1 MHHDRLQQFVVI
13 DYSKEMLILAI
24 IEKDSEEI
32 IVGLGQYHIEEATHT
47 AESAFSV
54 RDDYQ
59 NHGIATELL
68 RYLTYLAKK
77 DGLHGFTASV
87 LMENKPM
94 LKVFEKMGFVI
105 ERIAEAGVYELNM
118 SFSES

>member
-1 MHHDRLQQFVVI
+1 
-13 DYSKEMLILAI
+13 LAVM
-24 IEKDSEEI
+24 EKDGEEMM
-32 IVGLGQYHIEEATHT
+32 VGMGQYHIDETTHT
-47 AESAFSV
+47 AEAAFAV

-59 NHGIATELL
+59 GQGIATELL
-68 RYLTYLAKK
+68 AYLTYLAKK
-77 DGLHGFTASV
+77 EGLYGFTAEV

-118 SFSES
+118 SFKES